1 MRALRAALLL
11 LAVNACASR
20 PAVEEPALLRAGD
33 FGAGVEKS
41 RLESD
46 VLALAAAHREDTPLD
61 CEGFNLEQINL
72 EHQPVCH
79 ITREKARQLVQQ
91 RFESLGYTV
100 TTQAAE
106 GPTLPTT
113 NVIAELRGTEHPEQV
128 VVVGAH
134 YDSFHEG
141 ADDNSSGVAA
151 MLEMARLAAGNRFAR
166 TRRFVGFDMEELGLV
181 GSTRFVRSLPGEE
194 VVASIIFDCIGYK
207 DATPGAQQALPGF
220 PIPSTGDF
228 LAAIANAQSR
238 PRLEELYALGSRLDF
253 VPLRGAVAPSDGAG
267 PFSGNLM
274 RSDHAPFWLEGH
286 SALFLTDTA
295 NFRNPHYHQKTD
307 VPSTLDYD
315 FLAGVTRLSAAGI
328 AYWAEGPLP

>member
-1 MRALRAALLL
+1 MRALRATLLL

-20 PAVEEPALLRAGD
+20 VPVEEPALLRAGD
-33 FGAGVEKS
+33 FGAGVEQA

-46 VLALAAAHREDTPLD
+46 VAALAAAHLADTPLD
-61 CEGFNLEQINL
+61 CGAFDLEQINL

-79 ITREKARQLVQQ
+79 ITREKARQLVQE

-100 TTQAAE
+100 TSQDAA
-106 GPTLPTT
+106 GPVTPTT
-113 NVIAELRGTEHPEQV
+113 NVIAELKGTTHPDEV

-134 YDSFHEG
+134 YDSFYAG

-151 MLEMARLAAGNRFAR
+151 MLEMARLAAGKRFAR
-166 TRRFVGFDMEELGLV
+166 TVRFVGFDMEELGLA
-181 GSTRFVRSLPGEE
+181 GSTRYVRTLAGEE
-194 VVASIIFDCIGYK
+194 IVASIIFDCIGYK
-207 DATPGAQQALPGF
+207 DARPGAQLDLPGF
-220 PIPSTGDF
+220 PIPNTGDF
-228 LAAIANAQSR
+228 VAAISNEQSR

-253 VPLRGAVAPSDGAG
+253 VPIRGAMAPSDGSG

-274 RSDHAPFWLEGH
+274 RSDHAPFWLAGYN
-286 SALFLTDTA
+286 SLFLTDTA
-295 NFRNPHYHQKTD
+295 NFRNPHYHTDKD
-307 VPSTLDYD
+307 VPSTLDYA